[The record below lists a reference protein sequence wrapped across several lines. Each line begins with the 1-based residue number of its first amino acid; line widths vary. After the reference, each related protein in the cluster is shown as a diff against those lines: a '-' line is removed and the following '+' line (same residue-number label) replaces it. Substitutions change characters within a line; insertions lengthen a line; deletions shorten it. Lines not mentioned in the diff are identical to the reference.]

1 MPVALKIE
9 LTRSGFTN
17 DFIVNN
23 SVLKEPN
30 DAKEKELDLFDL
42 EKMYLWEPDKNL
54 NALYEEIQYVI
65 DYAKK
70 NGWTKNTFHDY
81 FKSIEK
87 ILLENLR
94 NTINTM
100 HKNNINKLPEQWIN
114 YMKLQWHMM
123 SLFRD
128 FHDYM
133 CGRDKKHYIRTD
145 DCRRFIIGIERGL
158 STAKFIKPVHRIL
171 CGENTPKQ
179 FTHKLFK
186 QFN

>member
-70 NGWTKNTFHDY
+70 MDGQ
-81 FKSIEK
+81 K
-87 ILLENLR
+87 IHFMIILKVL
-94 NTINTM
+94 
-100 HKNNINKLPEQWIN
+100 
-114 YMKLQWHMM
+114 
-123 SLFRD
+123 
-128 FHDYM
+128 
-133 CGRDKKHYIRTD
+133 KKYY
-145 DCRRFIIGIERGL
+145 
-158 STAKFIKPVHRIL
+158 
-171 CGENTPKQ
+171 
-179 FTHKLFK
+179 
-186 QFN
+186 